1 MPSPKPDYTPDE
13 AAEAEYARQA
23 ADEAVRGSY
32 DAHGITLDDLPPAE
46 QAMLLLLA
54 RIERNTR
61 P

>member
-1 MPSPKPDYTPDE
+1 MPASKPDYTPDE

-32 DAHGITLDDLPPAE
+32 TTHGIVLADLPAAE
-46 QAMLLLLA
+46 QAMLILLA